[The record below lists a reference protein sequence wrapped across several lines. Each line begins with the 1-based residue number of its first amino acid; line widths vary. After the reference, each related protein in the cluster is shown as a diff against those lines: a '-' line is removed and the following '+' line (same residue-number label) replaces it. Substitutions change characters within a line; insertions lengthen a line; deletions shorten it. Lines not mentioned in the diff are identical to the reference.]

1 MRLGCVFAGLATFVA
16 MSPVVTGQ
24 EKLKIVDHPVITV
37 VPTCNPEGNGSATLM
52 IRNDGTTKVK
62 VANQLS
68 AGDLTGAAPTKNM
81 ALRPELGNPDKPELD
96 ANDTAKLTATVS
108 HVFDD
113 GDWTSTI
120 SNDVNEMGKI
130 RIVRSNPAFGI
141 SLDSTTPASP
151 ELTFHQG
158 EPAHF
163 RLKNADSME
172 YKISWEYSVNGRLLR
187 SDKRDAGKLT
197 VPEQH
202 GWFCRLFC
210 RHKQTETF
218 VTPAVVTIPAKG
230 EAEIIFT
237 PPNEWFAQV
246 SILKEQVAD
255 GHLSIQLVPPASD
268 TPAASDCASSGI
280 AKAFAVKTHLA
291 YQSGIRSDV
300 KADLIIALFL
310 GLGATFS
317 LILNFMLPNQMRK
330 AKMKEQLASMGRQIS
345 NLSTAL
351 ASRLRVLAGLEQRL
365 ITDRL
370 KNLTWTN
377 SEFTTEIQ
385 SMDQA
390 MGRLR
395 SRLEFLTT
403 LGTTRTN
410 FERMRNDLPPTIMFD
425 LEAIFEK
432 VVQIGKIAD
441 PSDED
446 VKKCQALILKIQTQL
461 DTGILGNSDFANL
474 LQGRK
479 DKFIAD
485 FDETNGAIGKT
496 GTCKR
501 LRALLPRPFDLLFT
515 YKGVTIKP
523 AGDEAAVEDL
533 IDLDMAL
540 FDLDIIRQYVELV
553 DGMPAADE
561 LTKKRTDREKELVE
575 LLNRRSRES
584 MYASRLLIRKMNDG
598 FFKDDIDAEIN
609 GKKIKVKVSPIEI
622 RQFEPCEF
630 SLRFLKDL
638 LNGAAAREEW
648 VCKWRFVPPVGSAES
663 ELCEEGWEVM
673 HYFQRA
679 ETYTLEI
686 TLTHTG
692 DGSKH
697 VIQPVDGFT
706 GQISVLPERR
716 RRFRRVLIDLW
727 HLRFIEAYREWNKG
741 KIGAVWWLEFWRLA
755 MALFIALMGLLA
767 GAKEQLLKLEVV
779 PALLA
784 IFLIGFGADQVKN
797 LLTQKNTET
806 SAPK

>member
-1 MRLGCVFAGLATFVA
+1 MRLGYVFAGLATFVA
-16 MSPVVTGQ
+16 MSPIVTGQ

-37 VPTCNPEGNGSATLM
+37 KPTCNPEGNGSIPLK
-52 IRNDGTTKVK
+52 IRNDGTVK

-68 AGDLTGAAPTKNM
+68 AGDLTGAAPTKNL

-96 ANDTAKLTATVS
+96 ANATTQLTATIS

-120 SNDVNEMGKI
+120 SNDVSELGKL
-130 RIVRSNPAFGI
+130 RIVRSNLAFGI
-141 SLDSTTPASP
+141 SLDSTAPASP

-172 YKISWEYSVNGRLLR
+172 YKVSWEYSVNGRLLR
-187 SDKRDAGKLT
+187 SDNRDAGKLP
-197 VPEQH
+197 VPEQQ

-230 EAEIIFT
+230 EAEIIFA

-246 SILKEQVAD
+246 SILKEQ
-255 GHLSIQLVPPASD
+255 I
-268 TPAASDCASSGI
+268 SDCASSGI

-291 YQSGIRSDV
+291 YQSGTRSDV

-377 SEFTTEIQ
+377 SEFTSEIQ
-385 SMDQA
+385 SIDQA

-395 SRLEFLTT
+395 TRLEFLTT

-425 LEAIFEK
+425 LEAIFER

-446 VKKCQALILKIQTQL
+446 VKKAQALILKIQTQL

-479 DKFIAD
+479 EKFIVD
-485 FDETNGAIGKT
+485 FDETSGPIGKT

-501 LRALLPRPFDLLFT
+501 LRALMPRPFDLLFT

-598 FFKDDIDAEIN
+598 FFKDDNETKIN
-609 GKKIKVKVSPIEI
+609 AKKIKVKVSPVEI

-638 LNGAAAREEW
+638 LNGAAACEEW
-648 VCKWRFVPPVGSAES
+648 ICKWRFVPPAGSGES

-692 DGSKH
+692 DGSKL

-727 HLRFIEAYREWNKG
+727 HRRFSEAYREWNKG

-797 LLTQKNTET
+797 LLTQKSTET